1 MGAVIHVCVPCMAPC
16 VPTPTC
22 ATSKAKA
29 FSRTNYKPF
38 MLPSGSFI
46 RLQRVSKKRELGRY
60 ESNERDTRE
69 RDPHRNKIWK
79 LSEDEEALG
88 SF

>member
-1 MGAVIHVCVPCMAPC
+1 
-16 VPTPTC
+16 
-22 ATSKAKA
+22 
-29 FSRTNYKPF
+29 

>member
-1 MGAVIHVCVPCMAPC
+1 
-16 VPTPTC
+16 
-22 ATSKAKA
+22 
-29 FSRTNYKPF
+29 

-46 RLQRVSKKRELGRY
+46 RLQRVSKKRERGRY
-60 ESNERDTRE
+60 EPNERDTRE
-69 RDPHRNKIWK
+69 RETRNKIWK